1 MGDTPFMYHVGQDSH
16 NCFPVLLDDA
26 IQDMKNKVKECLEEI

>member
-1 MGDTPFMYHVGQDSH
+1 MYNVAQDAH

-26 IQDMKNKVKECLEEI
+26 IEDMKQKVKECKEEL